1 MLQITTRQER
11 EKNIGLKLFHA
22 IYLHLNPLLAICYEL
37 FLYVMMLYFSLPFK
51 LWLYHII
58 LVALQ
63 FYYDQFYIMMLL
75 FASSTKM
82 IFFNCDSLHVKLNN
96 HYEAWRNKNKK
107 HKKISKSVQKE
118 PTVKRYLLILDL
130 KPLRS

>member
-1 MLQITTRQER
+1 
-11 EKNIGLKLFHA
+11 
-22 IYLHLNPLLAICYEL
+22 
-37 FLYVMMLYFSLPFK
+37 MMLYFFLPFK

-63 FYYDQFYIMMLL
+63 FYYDQFYIMMPL

-118 PTVKRYLLILDL
+118 PTVKRYF
-130 KPLRS
+130 